1 MYSIQKILGYCPQHD
16 ILWEELT
23 PEEHLEIYSV
33 FKGIPNEKQNS
44 LIQDTLN
51 EVELSK
57 VRNQL
62 VSTFSGGM
70 KRRVSLAISCIGNPK
85 IIFLDEPTTGLD
97 PLTRLGIWKLIENM
111 KKNRVIVLTTHSMF
125 EADALSDRIAI
136 MKNGQLKCIGNSIY
150 LKNQYGKG
158 YYINIITKNVEQVKK
173 FVMEHLK
180 DSTLLLETSGSL
192 KFLISDKRNIPQFFE
207 SLESQSSDFVEDWS
221 LNHTSLEDVFFKI
234 VKD

>member
-1 MYSIQKILGYCPQHD
+1 MSSIQKILGYCPQHD

-33 FKGIPNEKQNS
+33 FKGIPNDKQNT
-44 LIQDTLN
+44 LIQETLN
-51 EVELSK
+51 EVELNK

-173 FVMEHLK
+173 FVMDNLK

-192 KFLISDKRNIPQFFE
+192 KFLISDKRNIPKFFE
-207 SLESQSSDFVEDWS
+207 SLESQESDFVEDWS

>member
-1 MYSIQKILGYCPQHD
+1 MSSIQKILGYCPQHD

-33 FKGIPNEKQNS
+33 FKGIPNDKQNT
-44 LIQDTLN
+44 LIQETLN
-51 EVELSK
+51 EVELNK

-173 FVMEHLK
+173 FVMDNLR

-192 KFLISDKRNIPQFFE
+192 KFLISDKRNIPKFFE
-207 SLESQSSDFVEDWS
+207 SLESQESDFVEDWS